1 MNFNSDITISLNLN
15 IKMEKKMKKFRLVS
29 IIITGLLLLII
40 AACSSQQKET
50 VDLDKVLNIMQ
61 STLDEL
67 NKSTPV
73 NSGIY
78 TDNNSSDTMLPIPA
92 DNQNE
97 DYNQVFVQ
105 KFQKNLNNAQIA
117 KGQIGVQMPKD
128 GSVEGYIDSNNNFSQ
143 DINEKTIFKVEIDV
157 ERNRLIATDTQNQYR
172 RSTGYSFARGMFA
185 GYLLRSMFG
194 RQRGMGIMP
203 SRFSNMKMSRNNYR
217 KSGFFSKTKSARSS
231 GGSRSFKGG
240 K

>member
-1 MNFNSDITISLNLN
+1 
-15 IKMEKKMKKFRLVS
+15 MKKFRFVY
-29 IIITGLLLLII
+29 IIMAGLLIFI
-40 AACSSQQKET
+40 TASCSSQQKET

-61 STLDEL
+61 LTLDEL

-92 DNQNE
+92 DNQND
-97 DYNQVFVQ
+97 DYNQVFIQ
-105 KFQKNLNNAQIA
+105 KFQTNLNNAQIA

-143 DINEKTIFKVEIDV
+143 DLNEKTVFKVEIDV

-172 RSTGYSFARGMFA
+172 RSTGYSFAQGMFA

-203 SRFSNMKMSRNNYR
+203 SRFSNMKMSGNNYR
-217 KSGFFSKTKSARSS
+217 KSGLSSRTKSARSS
-231 GGSRSFKGG
+231 GGSKSFKGG